1 MAFTAHDCRTRT
13 ALSEINMVPFID
25 IVLVLLIIFMVTA
38 PVIQSGVE
46 VHVPKTEFV
55 RELSEERL
63 VVSITKDETTYLQN
77 DPVNINE
84 LVAKIREKNPKAAG
98 LSIYVRADADA
109 HVGAL
114 LRIMDVLKKGGID
127 NISMVTERLEST
139 GSTGITES
147 TENSRSSR
155 PPKSKSK

>member
-1 MAFTAHDCRTRT
+1 MAFTTHDGKTRT

-25 IVLVLLIIFMVTA
+25 IVLVLLIIFMITA

-55 RELSEERL
+55 REIAEERL
-63 VVSITKDETTYLQN
+63 VVAITSDEKVYLQN

-84 LVAKIREKNPKAAG
+84 LVDKIREKNSNATG
-98 LSIYVRADADA
+98 RSIYVRADADA

-114 LRIMDVLKKGGID
+114 LRIMDKLKLGGID
-127 NISMVTERLEST
+127 NVSMVTEPLGRN
-139 GSTGITES
+139 GGI
-147 TENSRSSR
+147 
-155 PPKSKSK
+155 PK